1 MFVSQQM
8 YVQLATQL
16 AMLSL
21 AHPHLQV
28 YADYNTNT
36 LEALAQLSR
45 VQSNP
50 IFEPFNLRP
59 GLQMIEKVRDQL
71 DSQNVHPEL

>member
-1 MFVSQQM
+1 M

-16 AMLSL
+16 GMLSA

-28 YADYNTNT
+28 YGDSNQKT

-45 VQSNP
+45 VQLNP

-59 GLQMIEKVRDQL
+59 GLQMIEKVRAQL
-71 DSQNVHPEL
+71 DEHNVHPEL